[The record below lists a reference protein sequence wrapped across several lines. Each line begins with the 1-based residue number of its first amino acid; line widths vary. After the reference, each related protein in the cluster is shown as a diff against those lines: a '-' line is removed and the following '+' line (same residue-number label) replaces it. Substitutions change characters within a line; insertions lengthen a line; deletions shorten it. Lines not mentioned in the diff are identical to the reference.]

1 MANDSP
7 ANEGRPRS
15 PAHRGVAGCLAIL
28 SVLLGVLLLLPGLC
42 TFLFGVYVGHDPSQ
56 PTLLSSG
63 LVLIA
68 GGVAFVVGAVKIWTA
83 GKGPDAHNLP
93 GPAAT
98 LPEAPDRTGS
108 GVPAV
113 APQRAPPPRDVR
125 DIGGGFIIVG
135 LIILLIFALLLVT
148 QLR

>member
-7 ANEGRPRS
+7 ANEEYRRS
-15 PAHRGVAGCLAIL
+15 PAPRGVGGCLAIL
-28 SVLLGVLLLLPGLC
+28 SVVMGILLLLPGLC
-42 TFLFGVYVGHDPSQ
+42 SLLIVAAFGHEAGAFGVFGI
-56 PTLLSSG
+56 
-63 LVLIA
+63 VLIA
-68 GGVAFVVGAVKIWTA
+68 GGLAFVVGAVKIWSA
-83 GKGPDAHNLP
+83 AKGPEVHHLP
-93 GPAAT
+93 GPPAT
-98 LPEAPDRTGS
+98 VPEAPARTGS